1 MMPADLRDDVPT
13 TRLRVPK
20 WLAAV
25 AGAVGTILGLA
36 TNLYSSEFREALSA
50 SSAFA
55 SGALSVVIATVV
67 ASGTTALLYRWL
79 SRRSLKQRIP
89 QLEEIK
95 IDPSILSTVSS
106 EQDTVVGRSLR
117 YLEIKRDSPELV
129 IFLHGLGL
137 DANDFRPYMIESKF
151 HCVALTLYGFNADEK
166 DNALYRPISLESHVQ
181 LLGYALEKLK
191 DANPRKR
198 ITLVGFSFGA
208 DMIFFLSE
216 YSSATLRRLNVHR
229 AVLLDPNIN
238 QRTTTIS
245 SKIANVD
252 EKWPLEDL
260 VKILESATD
269 MAEFRNLCEYLY
281 KITSKNFGQIQ
292 GHARDVIE
300 MWPGVEYQKFLDRTS
315 RLIQT
320 IGGVRIVLSVNY
332 EQHFNAIAHAA
343 RARGI
348 ESSCLDIARN
358 YHFDLIETRFL
369 EELLEGL
376 L

>member
-1 MMPADLRDDVPT
+1 MPADLRDDVPT

-25 AGAVGTILGLA
+25 AGAVGTVLGLA

-198 ITLVGFSFGA
+198 ITLIGFSFGA

-216 YSSATLRRLNVHR
+216 YSSSTLRRLNVHR

-238 QRTTTIS
+238 QQTTTIS

-320 IGGVRIVLSVNY
+320 VGGVRIVLSVNY

-343 RARGI
+343 RPRGI

-369 EELLEGL
+369 KELLEGL